1 MTKTQPSTRR
11 DPLTRDRVLRAAVDL
26 VDREGVEALSMR
38 RLGLQLGV
46 EAMSLYRY
54 VPSKAD
60 LLDGIHETILA
71 EVVVP
76 PAGREWKKTARR
88 YARAFRSALVAHPNA
103 LALFA
108 TRPAVTSASLR
119 HVEGGF
125 ALLRS
130 AGFDISDAVS
140 AFQVL
145 VSFVV
150 GHSLASHA
158 PARDDE
164 RSPLD
169 YGELEPSQFP
179 ALVQAASVLGNRDLD
194 KEFEFGLDVVLEGL
208 ASKLG

>member
-1 MTKTQPSTRR
+1 MIAPRRSTRR
-11 DPLTRDRVLRAAVDL
+11 APLTRDRVLRAAVEV
-26 VDREGVEALSMR
+26 VDREGVDALSMR
-38 RLGLQLGV
+38 RLGQQLGV

-60 LLDGIHETILA
+60 LLDGIHEAILA
-71 EVVVP
+71 EVVAP
-76 PAGREWKKTARR
+76 RPAREWRKTARA

-103 LALFA
+103 VSLFA

-125 ALLRS
+125 ALLRE
-130 AGFDISDAVS
+130 AGFDIGDAVS

-150 GHSLASHA
+150 GHTLASHA
-158 PARDDE
+158 PAREDE
-164 RSPLD
+164 RSTLD
-169 YGELEPSQFP
+169 YRDLEPSEFP
-179 ALVQAASVLGNRDLD
+179 ALVEAAGELGNRDLE

-208 ASKLG
+208 ASKLS